1 MHLSQEELVVGKQVL
16 RLHIIIIQDIY
27 RNNIMYKKQSA
38 NWEKQTNQMIY
49 VIYAITDDYQI
60 VSYKL

>member
-1 MHLSQEELVVGKQVL
+1 
-16 RLHIIIIQDIY
+16 
-27 RNNIMYKKQSA
+27 MYKKQSA

>member
-38 NWEKQTNQMIY
+38 NWEKQINQSNDLCDLCY
-49 VIYAITDDYQI
+49 N
-60 VSYKL
+60 